1 MIDLAVTK
9 SIVVKSF
16 FRSGLVLQKY
26 SPEILMGVGILGV
39 VGTAVAA
46 SYATLELDR
55 VNDEAEQVI
64 EKIEAGREK
73 WDEEKYTPEMYRKD
87 LAVAKI
93 QHGMAI
99 GKLYLPAA
107 AIAAVS
113 ITCLLGSHKIL
124 TVRNAGLVAAY
135 KLITEAFGAYRERV
149 TIDAGEDKDR
159 EYYYGEKKEIVTNL
173 VTGED
178 GKKTK
183 VKTEIITVDPTVKK
197 IYGRNFDESNQYFK
211 NDTDLNLTFL
221 KRQQEYANHMLH
233 SRGHLFLSEVYD
245 MLGLKRSKECI
256 VVGWLDDDVKGDK
269 DANGNVLVKRD
280 HTVDFGLDKVYAALP
295 SNYYTAGYFPEFRL
309 DFNVDGTIWDKI
321 A

>member
-26 SPEILMGVGILGV
+26 SPEILMGVGVIGV
-39 VGTAVAA
+39 IGTAVAA

-73 WDEEKYTPEMYRKD
+73 WDEEKYTPEMYRRD

-124 TVRNAGLVAAY
+124 TTRNAGLVAAY

-159 EYYYGEKKEIVTNL
+159 EYYYGEKKTFAIVSGADEN
-173 VTGED
+173 

-183 VKTEIITVDPTVKK
+183 IKTEILTIDPKVKTP
-197 IYGRNFDESNQYFK
+197 YGKVFDESNPHFQH
-211 NDTDLNLTFL
+211 DTDLNVQFL
-221 KRQQEYANHMLH
+221 LRQQEYANHVLH
-233 SRGHLFLSEVYD
+233 GKGHIFLSEVYD
-245 MLGLKRSKECI
+245 MLGIKRTPESI
-256 VVGWLDDDVKGDK
+256 VTGWLDDDVEGDK
-269 DANGNVLVKRD
+269 DVDGNVLVKRD
-280 HTVDFGLDKVYAALP
+280 HVVDFGLSKILDSIP
-295 SNYYTAGYFPEFRL
+295 SHYYTVAYFPEFHL
-309 DFNVDGTIWDKI
+309 NFNVDGTIWDKI